1 LTSEKSIPFFG
12 KGTKPGS
19 EYAARACENID
30 RKTHVETIKAF
41 NEPYKLEI
49 KTLKNQFHI
58 NSIKIK
64 PFIQ

>member
-30 RKTHVETIKAF
+30 RKTHVQTIKAF
-41 NEPYKLEI
+41 NEPYKLE
-49 KTLKNQFHI
+49 TKNQFHI
-58 NSIKIK
+58 NSIKIQ